1 MFNFIYKNIHLLF
14 FGFLIAFSS
23 GFGQTFFISL
33 FSDDFRS
40 TFELTNTEFGGLYS
54 IATVLSAVTIIW
66 AGKLIDTISLKKYT
80 LTIVI
85 GLSITCLMASLVFN
99 VFILFLTI
107 YFLRLFG
114 QGLMGHTSR
123 TTMARYFSINRGK
136 ALAIS
141 GFGFSIGEM
150 IYPAIVVFLIITIG
164 WRLTWFSS
172 FIFILFILGL
182 GFYFL
187 LKKNNFQK
195 ESDFNE
201 DIGQEQISWRRRD
214 VLKDFKFYL
223 YLPLSLLMSFTVT
236 GFLFHQVFIA
246 DMKSWTM
253 INLAESF
260 VFYAICGIGGSI
272 ISGLLVDKFS
282 GRTLI
287 PFHLLPMAM
296 ILILMLFSDHV
307 YILYLYMAGLGLSNG
322 FTENISNSLWAEMYG
337 VKNLGSIKA
346 LLTFFGVLASAS
358 SPFLYG
364 VILDQTKSMND
375 LIYLSLILIIVFS
388 IMAYMGKKY

>member
-1 MFNFIYKNIHLLF
+1 MINFIYKNIHLLF

-40 TFELTNTEFGGLYS
+40 TFDLTNTEFGSLYS
-54 IATVLSAVTIIW
+54 IATVLSAITIIW
-66 AGKLIDTISLKKYT
+66 AGKLIDTVSLKKYT

-85 GLSITCLMASLVFN
+85 GLAITCLIASLVFN

-150 IYPAIVVFLIITIG
+150 IYPAIVVFLILTIG

-172 FIFILFILGL
+172 SIFIFFILGIS
-182 GFYFL
+182 FYFI
-187 LKKNNFQK
+187 LKENNFKK
-195 ESDFNE
+195 ENDFNE
-201 DIGQEQISWRRRD
+201 DNHQEEVSWRRRD

-246 DMKSWTM
+246 EMKSWTM

-260 VFYAICGIGGSI
+260 IFYATCGIGGSI

-296 ILILMLFSDHV
+296 ILLLMLFSDHV

-322 FTENISNSLWAEMYG
+322 FTENMSNSLWAEMYG

-364 VILDQTKSMND
+364 VILDQTNSINM
-375 LIYLSLILIIVFS
+375 LIYLSLILISIFS
-388 IMAYMGKKY
+388 LMAFLGKRF